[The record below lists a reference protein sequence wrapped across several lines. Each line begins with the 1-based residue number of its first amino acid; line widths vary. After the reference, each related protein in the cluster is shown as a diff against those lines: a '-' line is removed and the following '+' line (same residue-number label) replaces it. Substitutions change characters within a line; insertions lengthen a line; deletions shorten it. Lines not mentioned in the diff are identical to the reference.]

1 MDLHLTKDGFEKPK
15 DKITSES
22 FGKDGELSVRVTC
35 DEGAEQSREGLINE
49 ARSFI
54 KDNSGFDTVD
64 ANLGQCSGDVA
75 KTDENGNTVY
85 SEINAQLKLKNGK

>member
-35 DEGAEQSREGLINE
+35 DEGAEQSRQGLVNE
-49 ARSFI
+49 ARCFI
-54 KDNSGFDTVD
+54 KDNYGLDTED

-75 KTDENGNTVY
+75 KTDENRNTVY
-85 SEINAQLKLKNGK
+85 SEINVQLKLKNGK

>member
-1 MDLHLTKDGFEKPK
+1 MDLHLTKDGFEKPEV
-15 DKITSES
+15 KITRES
-22 FGKDGELSVRVTC
+22 FNNDGELPIHISC

-49 ARSFI
+49 ARNFI

>member
-1 MDLHLTKDGFEKPK
+1 MDLRRTKDGFEKPEV
-15 DKITSES
+15 KITRES
-22 FGKDGELSVRVTC
+22 FNNDGELPIHISC
-35 DEGAEQSREGLINE
+35 DEGCELPREGLINE

-54 KDNSGFDTVD
+54 KDNSGLDTED
-64 ANLGQCSGDVA
+64 ANLGECSGDVA